1 MLTIIPR
8 TTRKKLTKKKSK
20 RDEKFKRYNTKN
32 PYNTTQGNSGETK
45 EQNTEETNKTKY
57 GRGNTCILQMI
68 TEYFFIGRIYKKMYK
83 YR

>member
-1 MLTIIPR
+1 M
-8 TTRKKLTKKKSK
+8 
-20 RDEKFKRYNTKN
+20 KN
-32 PYNTTQGNSGETK
+32 DME
-45 EQNTEETNKTKY
+45 EETNKTKY